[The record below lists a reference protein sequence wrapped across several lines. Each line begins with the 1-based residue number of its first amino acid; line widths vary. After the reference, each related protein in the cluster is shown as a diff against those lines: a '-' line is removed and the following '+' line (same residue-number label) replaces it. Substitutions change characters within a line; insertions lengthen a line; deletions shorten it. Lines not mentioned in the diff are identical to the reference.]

1 MRDDALPAL
10 VAHALARA
18 KTPEDRQRIEQAY
31 RTAQAQKRDRAAPAP
46 ASAPVPVPALAQKKK
61 SNSKKHMVP
70 KLPADWRQRVFA
82 ATETTRPVSM
92 LRKSVALLWLTGCRP
107 AEIEKGVTVAVD
119 NQHLI
124 IRISGA
130 KVGEISNGVTK
141 SKRGIETRLL
151 RISAN
156 QNDAANLLCRLAGE
170 AGGRL
175 QIKYDAV
182 ALLNKVSELGK
193 KALKKKGVSP
203 YCFRHAMASD
213 LKSCDALDDTQ
224 RAQILGHLSVE
235 SLAAYGRRRRGG
247 GGPAPVQRVKT
258 TQQPH
263 GQRSA
268 PPAPVDVTTAA
279 RPRG

>member
-1 MRDDALPAL
+1 MHDDPLPPSITA
-10 VAHALARA
+10 AIARA
-18 KTPEDRQRIEQAY
+18 KTPAERHQLERNY
-31 RTAQAQKRDRAAPAP
+31 RAMREQKRAKETAPAP
-46 ASAPVPVPALAQKKK
+46 ASVIAPDEKKK
-61 SNSKKHMVP
+61 SKSKKNLVP
-70 KLPADWRQRVFA
+70 KLPANWRQRVFA
-82 ATETTRPVSM
+82 GTETARAPSM
-92 LRKSVALLWLTGCRP
+92 LRKSVAILWLTGCRP
-107 AEIEKGVTVAVD
+107 SEIEKGVEVKISG
-119 NQHLI
+119 NEIGILI
-124 IRISGA
+124 AGA
-130 KVGEISNGVTK
+130 KVGEIDNGVTK
-141 SKRGIETRLL
+141 AKRGIEKRLL
-151 RISAN
+151 VISKN
-156 QNDAANLLCRLAGE
+156 QNEASELMFKLASE

-175 QIKYDAV
+175 RIKYDAV
-182 ALLNKVSELGK
+182 ALLNKVSEIGK

-263 GQRSA
+263 GQRST
-268 PPAPVDVTTAA
+268 PPAPAAVEPTA